1 MHKVFFIAMVIS
13 LLSIGGYWYAHHIS
27 LASPVAEPVSF
38 GSIGA
43 KETKNPDIINNP
55 KIMNA
60 TLHTNKGDIKL
71 EFSSLTPNTV
81 ANFIKL
87 SKSGFYDGVKFHR
100 VISGFMIQAGDPLS
114 KDDTKKDEW
123 GTGGPGYRFE
133 DEIAEGNSNIIGS
146 VAMANAGPDTNGSQF
161 FINTA
166 DNHFLDDKHT
176 VFAHVIEGMDVVKMI
191 ESIPKDEKDRPL
203 EPVIIEN
210 ITL

>member
-1 MHKVFFIAMVIS
+1 MVVSI
-13 LLSIGGYWYAHHIS
+13 LLIGGYWYAAHAPYIS
-27 LASPVAEPVSF
+27 FSVNDMQISA
-38 GSIGA
+38 IDT
-43 KETKNPDIINNP
+43 KEIKPSDITNNP

-71 EFSSLTPNTV
+71 EFSTDTPNTV

-114 KDDTKKDEW
+114 KDDTKRDEW

-133 DEIAEGNSNIIGS
+133 DEITGTNSNIIGS

-166 DNHFLDDKHT
+166 DNNFLDDKHT
-176 VFAHVIEGMDVVKMI
+176 VFAHVVEGMDVVKMI
-191 ESIPKDEKDRPL
+191 ESIPTDEKDRPV

-210 ITL
+210 ISL